1 MEKCNFTY
9 STKNIPIPSERQY
22 KLQLVEKIEAL
33 IKKMRWKA
41 VFAKE
46 KSNENKEEPVSKD
59 NFGLKSDK
67 CPPPV
72 KELINFEKDLF
83 ALLGKLKFRKVNC
96 AFQKK
101 LNNDVKNIRSSNST
115 WVAADKTS
123 NFYKLPVER
132 YEQLVSNSITAS
144 YKKVNANIEQKINK
158 NGKKI
163 ADNYNILDRIQVNGN
178 NDSFI
183 TLKDHK
189 PNFENN
195 PTTRLINP
203 AKNEVGRISKSILQ
217 NINTKLRN
225 NLQLHQWNNTSSVLT
240 WFNNIKSK
248 SKYKFMIFDINNFYP
263 SITSNLLN
271 DSINFAKQY
280 IDINVK
286 DLDTIKHARKSL
298 LFYNNESWMKKNG
311 NLFDVTMGAYDG
323 AEVCELVGLF
333 LLHQLSL
340 KYDKNNIG
348 LYRDDG
354 LAIFK
359 DINGHDADK
368 IRKDFHKT
376 FKDNGLALDIRC
388 NLKIVNFLD
397 VTLDLNNSTYKPYTK
412 PNDETKY
419 IHANS
424 NHPPSIIKQLPV
436 SIENRL
442 SSISCDK
449 KTFNEAA
456 KHYQSALIQSGYT
469 YKLNYNPQNT
479 VPDQRPTKK
488 RKRKIIWFN
497 PPYSKNVSTNV
508 GKYFL
513 NLVKKHFP
521 KEHTFHKLFNKNN
534 LKISYSCMNNIN
546 TIINANN
553 QKIKNKQ
560 PAILQECN
568 CIKRNECPL
577 QNKCLTSNIVY
588 KATISSNYP
597 NYKNKTYIGIS
608 ETKFKLRY
616 ANHKKSFNHTKYK
629 NDSELSVEY
638 WKLKEMNANPNIT
651 FSILKRCP
659 PTKPS
664 SKCYLCLNEKLFI
677 LESKNEHLLNKRGE
691 LVTKCRHKN
700 KFKLCN
706 HKT

>member
-83 ALLGKLKFRKVNC
+83 ALLGKLKFRKVNW

-101 LNNDVKNIRSSNST
+101 LNNVVKNIRSSNST
-115 WVAADKTS
+115 WVTADKTS

-163 ADNYNILDRIQVNGN
+163 ADNYNILDRIQVNGSN
-178 NDSFI
+178 NSFI

-225 NLQLHQWNNTSSVLT
+225 HLQLHQWNNTSSVLT

-263 SITSNLLN
+263 SIIASKLLN

-280 IDINVK
+280 IDIKVK

-333 LLHQLSL
+333 LLYQLSL

-442 SSISCDK
+442 SSISCNK

-456 KHYQSALIQSGYT
+456 KHYQSTLIQSGYT
-469 YKLNYNPQNT
+469 YK
-479 VPDQRPTKK
+479 
-488 RKRKIIWFN
+488 
-497 PPYSKNVSTNV
+497 
-508 GKYFL
+508 
-513 NLVKKHFP
+513 
-521 KEHTFHKLFNKNN
+521 
-534 LKISYSCMNNIN
+534 
-546 TIINANN
+546 
-553 QKIKNKQ
+553 
-560 PAILQECN
+560 
-568 CIKRNECPL
+568 
-577 QNKCLTSNIVY
+577 
-588 KATISSNYP
+588 
-597 NYKNKTYIGIS
+597 
-608 ETKFKLRY
+608 
-616 ANHKKSFNHTKYK
+616 
-629 NDSELSVEY
+629 
-638 WKLKEMNANPNIT
+638 
-651 FSILKRCP
+651 
-659 PTKPS
+659 
-664 SKCYLCLNEKLFI
+664 
-677 LESKNEHLLNKRGE
+677 
-691 LVTKCRHKN
+691 
-700 KFKLCN
+700 
-706 HKT
+706 